1 MKKKYRIYVD
11 PEKDRDIY
19 EKLESIPRPLRGEF
33 IRMAIKRFME
43 EENEK
48 GKWKKDGEE
57 GKKKPFLDVFG

>member
-11 PEKDRDIY
+11 LEKDRDIY

-33 IRMAIKRFME
+33 IRMAIRRFME
-43 EENEK
+43 EESEK
-48 GKWKKDGEE
+48 GKLRKDGE